1 MWSDIPDRRSALD
14 AVDAYAEA
22 VSQKVLPLFDDLKA
36 QGEAEDQCFQE
47 WLRREWTEFDIN
59 DDMTFRCL
67 HEAEDYHNTR
77 QLLYFDSIPR
87 QMLGLAM
94 AGLYHLW
101 EQLAKQIVYW
111 ALRSPQ
117 TDHQS
122 LSWQLSK
129 ADFKA
134 LGKWLNRF
142 TWTKDGTPFESQPF
156 YPGLKLLR
164 LIANVVN
171 HGRGTA
177 SVELEAI
184 APELFNSNEDSPV
197 QDPGSVDLMLAP
209 EHFDDAVAAVRG
221 FFEALPPKL
230 ARDQLPWYDR

>member
-22 VSQKVLPLFDDLKA
+22 VTQKVLPLFDDLKA
-36 QGEAEDQCFQE
+36 QGEVEDKNF
-47 WLRREWTEFDIN
+47 REWVQGEWAEFDIN

-67 HEAEDYHNTR
+67 HEAEDYHNAR
-77 QLLYFDSIPR
+77 QLLYFDAIPR

-101 EQLAKQIVYW
+101 EQLAKQIMYW

-117 TDHQS
+117 TDHQT
-122 LSWQLSK
+122 LSRQLSR

-142 TWTKDGTPFESQPF
+142 TWNKDGTPFESQPF
-156 YPGLKLLR
+156 YPGLMRLR
-164 LIANVVN
+164 LIANVVK

-177 SVELEAI
+177 ATELEAI
-184 APELFNSNEDSPV
+184 APELFNSNEISPV
-197 QDPGSVDLMLAP
+197 QDPGSVDLMFAP
-209 EHFDDAVAAVRG
+209 ENFHAAVNAVRG
-221 FFEALPPKL
+221 FFEALPAKL
-230 ARDQLPWYDR
+230 ARDRLPWYDR